1 MKRKRLAARI
11 SVILLLFVFLMSAC
25 AKKDEKTKVQV
36 LIVPKFEIGEIAG
49 DFPGEAQL
57 FYEYYCAGC
66 KEIDIANTTPTAHFY
81 MNEENGVGLLITG
94 SGKTA
99 AGLSLMSLLSD
110 STYDF
115 SDTTIVS
122 VGCSGGN
129 TGSNRF
135 GDVVLVTAA
144 CDLELGHHTDKN
156 ELTDSGIEQ
165 TWFPD
170 ESNNDYA
177 CRKMDSELCEKA
189 YELIKDCP
197 LRTTDIT
204 ERVLADNF
212 PNEEWSQ
219 REPCVL
225 KGTAI
230 TADSYWKGTEDHL
243 NAAFV
248 AEYYG
253 CDDQYAVTEME
264 EIAVMNTAECFDMED
279 RVISLRVVVNMDTF
293 LKGESP
299 EQLWLDEED
308 FESTATEEKGE
319 TVDIFEPGME
329 NLFDTGR
336 IIIDAILAG
345 EF

>member
-1 MKRKRLAARI
+1 MKRKKLIAF
-11 SVILLLFVFLMSAC
+11 SCVILLLFVFLMSAC
-25 AKKDEKTKVQV
+25 GKKEEKIKVRV
-36 LIVPKFEIGEIAG
+36 LIVPKFEIGEMTG

-66 KEIDIANTTPTAHFY
+66 EEIAIANTTPTAHFY

-99 AGLSLMSLLSD
+99 AGLSFMSLLSD
-110 STYDF
+110 EAYDF
-115 SDTTIVS
+115 SDAMIIS

-129 TGSNRF
+129 TGFARY
-135 GDVVLVTAA
+135 GDVVLVTSA
-144 CDLELGHHTDKN
+144 CDLELGHHTDKQ
-156 ELTDSGIEQ
+156 ELTDPDRGH

-170 ESNNDYA
+170 EADNDYA
-177 CRKMDSELCEKA
+177 CRQMNPELCEKA
-189 YELIKDCP
+189 YQLIKDCP

-204 ERVLADNF
+204 EHVLAENF
-212 PNEEWSQ
+212 PDEEWAQ
-219 REPCVL
+219 REPRVL

-230 TADSYWKGTEDHL
+230 TADSYWKGAEDHS
-243 NAAFV
+243 NASFV

-253 CDDQYAVTEME
+253 CNDRYTVTEME
-264 EIAVMNTAECFDMED
+264 EIAVINTAECFGLGD
-279 RVISLRVVVNMDTF
+279 RVISLRVVVNLDTF

-308 FESTATEEKGE
+308 FESGATAEKGE

-329 NLFDTGR
+329 NLFDTCR